1 MDTGV
6 CAGVDADFFY
16 EMYRTVRMYYNRVGD
31 CSVRCVNETR
41 TLKQLYIRIYVLRT
55 CGHVTSETV
64 LAWQLTEVYLQ
75 AYSNST
81 HTHLLQVSSALS
93 DKMSVVPFE
102 DFNLKTI
109 VVVHLEME
117 KGEG

>member
-1 MDTGV
+1 M
-6 CAGVDADFFY
+6 
-16 EMYRTVRMYYNRVGD
+16 
-31 CSVRCVNETR
+31 
-41 TLKQLYIRIYVLRT
+41 
-55 CGHVTSETV
+55 
-64 LAWQLTEVYLQ
+64 LAWQLTSLFTGLFKQ
-75 AYSNST
+75 HT

-117 KGEG
+117 KGEGQGEGQGEG